1 MQYIYL
7 LKQYI
12 LDNIGIVDL
21 CMDVSKI
28 YLMIESDRSMIK
40 ILIVEDEEPI
50 SDLIRMNLV
59 KAGYSCVCAF
69 DGNEAADII
78 SQERFDLILLDI
90 MLPEMDGYELLAY
103 IKTMEIPVIFIT
115 AMGELNQ
122 RVQGLRAGADDYIT
136 KPFEIVEMLARV
148 ETVLRRYHK
157 TEDVLQVENVTIDI
171 PSRVVLQDGK
181 QILLTMKEFE
191 LLLLFVRNKNIALY
205 RETIYENV
213 WESNYLGDSRTV
225 DLHVQRLRKK
235 LGWEGKIKS
244 VYKVGYRLEV

>member
-1 MQYIYL
+1 
-7 LKQYI
+7 
-12 LDNIGIVDL
+12 
-21 CMDVSKI
+21 
-28 YLMIESDRSMIK
+28 MIK

-59 KAGYSCVCAF
+59 KAGYCCVCAF
-69 DGNEAADII
+69 DGNEAADRV

-90 MLPEMDGYELLAY
+90 MLPGMNGYELLPY
-103 IKTMEIPVIFIT
+103 IKSLDIPVIFLT
-115 AMGELNQ
+115 AMGTLDQ
-122 RVQGLRAGADDYIT
+122 RVHGLRAGADDYIT
-136 KPFEIVEMLARV
+136 KPFEIVELLARV

-157 TEDVLQVENVTIDI
+157 TEDVLQVEDVTIDV
-171 PSRVVLQDGK
+171 PSRVVMQNGM
-181 QILLTMKEFE
+181 QVMLTMKEFE
-191 LLLLFVRNKNIALY
+191 LLLLFARNRNIALY

-235 LGWEGKIKS
+235 LGWEDKIKS